1 MIKEIIPSK
10 GKGYKIQLKPLAR
23 GQSLITMI
31 GYVTKDQG
39 KAHYKI
45 LAHNITAQELTNG
58 RRDHEAMRVNY
69 VENKRILTHR
79 NMYLEAYRFITRC
92 LYPVIVP
99 FHYSILY
106 MLQSDDYTLSTE
118 FVQSYK
124 KLDFSE
130 SQTYWKLIWHPT
142 SATISDVLQLIFD
155 RRSYHRKV
163 IVQFNN

>member
-1 MIKEIIPSK
+1 MIKDLIPNK
-10 GKGYKIQLKPLAR
+10 GRGYKIQIKHLSK
-23 GQSLITMI
+23 GQSLTAMV

-39 KAHYKI
+39 KPHYKI

-69 VENKRILTHR
+69 VENKRILTYR

-99 FHYSILY
+99 FHYALLY

-118 FVQSYK
+118 FVQSFK
-124 KLDFSE
+124 KLDFNE

-142 SATISDVLQLIFD
+142 SAKIADVLQLIFA
-155 RRSYHRKV
+155 RRSYDRKV
-163 IVQFNN
+163 RLF